1 MEVELK
7 FQVPKDRRG
16 AVLAWVRGSASPA
29 PRRERLQAAYFDT
42 PDRLLAQ
49 AGLALRLRREGRR
62 WVQTLKG
69 LGADGLSRE
78 EHNLPLAAADLPTG
92 EPLADPRRHAGVP
105 VGQRLLALLD
115 GQPEQALR
123 CTYRTDIWRLT
134 RHLRSRLGRVELAF
148 DEGWL
153 IAGDARLPVCEL
165 EIELLEGHPGAV
177 IDVARRWALRHGLWL
192 DSRSKAERGDL
203 LARGIDVAPP
213 RRATEATLHRRQSP
227 REALQ
232 SVIGHCREQIVVNAA
247 QVAAGALEPEHVH
260 QLRVG
265 LRRLRSGLQLFADDA
280 AAAAVA
286 APLAEPAA
294 QLFRRLGAA
303 RDAAVLEG
311 EVALALQQALAEVD
325 ARATLPLPGPSPAAE
340 APAQVLRDPLSQGL
354 LLDLI
359 AAGLPAEPAQLP
371 RRRAAAAAPGPVT
384 ADAVAESGSEA
395 SSLRLRPLLAQRLA
409 RWHRAIL
416 KDAAAFDTLDIEAR
430 HRLRK
435 RIKRLRYAAEFAAGL
450 YAPARVRATLKPLR
464 RVQERLGLLNDVALG
479 LAVFEALKDQ
489 HPRAWFALGWL
500 LARRD
505 ALLAGAPAELQ
516 ALADAPRFWKK

>member
-7 FQVPKDRRG
+7 FQVPAARRS
-16 AVLAWVRGSASPA
+16 AVLGWVRGKTTPA

-78 EHNLPLAAADLPTG
+78 EHNLPLDTADRPPG
-92 EPLADPRRHAGVP
+92 EPTVDPRRHAGVP
-105 VGQRLLALLD
+105 VGQRLLALLA

-123 CTYRTDIWRLT
+123 CTYRTDILRLS
-134 RHLRSRLGRVELAF
+134 RALRSRLGRVELAF

-153 IAGDARLPVCEL
+153 IAGEARLPVCEL
-165 EIELLEGHPGAV
+165 EIELLDGHPGAV

-203 LARGIDVAPP
+203 LSRGMEHAPP
-213 RRATEATLHRRQSP
+213 CRAGELVLHRGQTP
-227 REALQ
+227 RAALQ
-232 SVIGHCREQIVVNAA
+232 AVISHCREQIVVNAS
-247 QVAAGALEPEHVH
+247 QVAAGVFEPEHVH

-280 AAAAVA
+280 AAAALA

-294 QLFRRLGAA
+294 RLFRRLGAA

-311 EVALALQQALAEVD
+311 EVAAALQRALAEIEPA
-325 ARATLPLPGPSPAAE
+325 ARLPLPAPSPVAE
-340 APAQVLRDPLSQGL
+340 APAEVLRDPLSQGL

-359 AAGLPAEPAQLP
+359 AAGLPPEPAELP
-371 RRRAAAAAPGPVT
+371 RRRSSAAPGAVVTDPVT
-384 ADAVAESGSEA
+384 ESAREA
-395 SSLRLRPLLAQRLA
+395 PAQRLRPLLAQRLA

-416 KDAAAFDTLDIEAR
+416 KDAAAFDALDIEAR

-450 YAPARVRATLKPLR
+450 HEPARVRATLKPLR

-479 LAVFEALKDQ
+479 LAVFGALKDREP
-489 HPRAWFALGWL
+489 HAGFALGWL

-505 ALLAGAPAELQ
+505 ALLAGAPAELR